1 MVTYW
6 PMGRIGW
13 IREWFVFLMGLS
25 SMVWDFITLLR
36 KAINL
41 KLINFW
47 NFSFIIFGLQLTAG
61 KWNCGKQNCVSFLLD
76 RCVRIGFLRQ
86 IWLLNSFVL
95 PRVPCCFFLDIANLE
110 VSHCL
115 LLALTKT
122 MKLIFSIQFPL
133 LQIIMTNLFSG
144 SVHTGGGCL
153 LPLHVNDNLAWY
165 RIHWLPCIYF

>member
-1 MVTYW
+1 MKLWQAKLCLILV
-6 PMGRIGW
+6 RQVCQD
-13 IREWFVFLMGLS
+13 WFPSANMASEFLCS
-25 SMVWDFITLLR
+25 AKSALL
-36 KAINL
+36 
-41 KLINFW
+41 
-47 NFSFIIFGLQLTAG
+47 
-61 KWNCGKQNCVSFLLD
+61 
-76 RCVRIGFLRQ
+76 
-86 IWLLNSFVL
+86 
-95 PRVPCCFFLDIANLE
+95 FFLDIANLE
-110 VSHCL
+110 VSHCP